1 MFGKRKPSN
10 PTKRSA
16 TSADLEHS
24 KEATSAKEAAPAE
37 SDLGP
42 AEIPVA
48 PSRVPTPRAPI
59 EAPRR
64 SVEARV
70 PSRPASAQA
79 TSAQAIPARPTTE
92 QPTMATPDPTP
103 VASPQPE
110 SRTLVVGQG
119 IRLSGEITTCDKL
132 VVEGRVEADLADS
145 QDLVIAETGL
155 YKGSASVQRAEISG
169 HFAGALTVHER
180 LLIRAGGRVSG
191 TLTYADLEV
200 ERGGRITGQIVLLGE
215 PAAAPEPPAPQPAEA
230 APELTSAPELI
241 PASERTPAPKRTTPR
256 AKPAQA
262 PAEAPAAKLANGGS
276 DPAATTE

>member
-1 MFGKRKPSN
+1 MFGKRKPSD

-16 TSADLEHS
+16 ILADLEHS
-24 KEATSAKEAAPAE
+24 SPATPAE

-42 AEIPVA
+42 TEIPVA
-48 PSRVPTPRAPI
+48 PSRVPTARAPV

-64 SVEARV
+64 SVDARV
-70 PSRPASAQA
+70 PARPAPAK
-79 TSAQAIPARPTTE
+79 AIPAHATTE
-92 QPTMATPDPTP
+92 QPAMVQPTPDPSP
-103 VASPQPE
+103 LANPQPQ

-145 QDLVIAETGL
+145 QDLVIAESGL

-180 LLIRAGGRVSG
+180 LLIRASGRVSG

-200 ERGGRITGQIVLLGE
+200 ERGGKITGKIVLLGE
-215 PAAAPEPPAPQPAEA
+215 QVAAPEPAAPQPAEA
-230 APELTSAPELI
+230 APEQTPDPEQTPAFELT
-241 PASERTPAPKRTTPR
+241 PASERPPAPKRSTPR
-256 AKPAQA
+256 ANPAAA
-262 PAEAPAAKLANGGS
+262 PAEPPAAKLTNGGG